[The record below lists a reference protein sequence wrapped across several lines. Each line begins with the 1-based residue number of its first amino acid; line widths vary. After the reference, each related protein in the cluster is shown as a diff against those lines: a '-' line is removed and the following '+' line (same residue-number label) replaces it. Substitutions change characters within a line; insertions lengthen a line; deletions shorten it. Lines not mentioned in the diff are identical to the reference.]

1 MEKDGVGE
9 CFFRYRPTRVV
20 PDQKPLNGC
29 VFVCHSVGLELSV
42 GDAIE
47 ETVSLMSVI
56 CH

>member
-1 MEKDGVGE
+1 MSE

-20 PDQKPLNGC
+20 PDQKPFNGC

-47 ETVSLMSVI
+47 ETVSLMSAI